1 MIQRSPHARAA
12 HQLPSGRHGLPR
24 DFVISNQRERILGG
38 VMAAVSANGYGAT
51 RVEDIIA
58 LAGVSRRTFYDHFS
72 NKEQAFLA
80 AYDFVVEQL
89 RIGVAGAYATGGTWA
104 SKVRRG
110 LAAFL
115 NLMAG
120 EPELAHVCIVEAVAA
135 GPQALERRMS
145 AMADFRLFLTPPTPD
160 HPPVI
165 VSGVTAETVVGGVYE
180 VIYARV
186 VTNRTAELPDLLP
199 ALLYSILLPFV
210 GTEVAGAEYRHA
222 VTAAAARAKD
232 STPTP

>member
-38 VMAAVSANGYGAT
+38 VMAAVAANGYGAT
-51 RVEDIIA
+51 RVEDVIA

-89 RIGVAGAYATGGTWA
+89 RIGVAGAYASGGNWA

-110 LAAFL
+110 LGAFL
-115 NLMAG
+115 NQLAG

-135 GPQALERRMS
+135 GPKALERRMV
-145 AMADFRLFLTPPTPD
+145 AMADFRLFLTPPTPE

-180 VIYARV
+180 VIYSRV
-186 VTNRTAELPDLLP
+186 VTHRTAELPDLLP
-199 ALLYSILLPFV
+199 ALLYSVLLPFV

-222 VTAAAARAKD
+222 VTTAAARAQD
-232 STPTP
+232 PTLTP

>member
-1 MIQRSPHARAA
+1 
-12 HQLPSGRHGLPR
+12 
-24 DFVISNQRERILGG
+24 
-38 VMAAVSANGYGAT
+38 MAAVSANGYGAT

-135 GPQALERRMS
+135 GPQ
-145 AMADFRLFLTPPTPD
+145 
-160 HPPVI
+160 
-165 VSGVTAETVVGGVYE
+165 G
-180 VIYARV
+180 
-186 VTNRTAELPDLLP
+186 LP
-199 ALLYSILLPFV
+199 
-210 GTEVAGAEYRHA
+210 
-222 VTAAAARAKD
+222 
-232 STPTP
+232 

>member
-1 MIQRSPHARAA
+1 
-12 HQLPSGRHGLPR
+12 
-24 DFVISNQRERILGG
+24 
-38 VMAAVSANGYGAT
+38 MAAVSANGYGAT

-110 LAAFL
+110 LGAFL

-135 GPQALERRMS
+135 GPQALDRRMS
-145 AMADFRLFLTPPTPD
+145 AMADFRLFLTPPAPD

-180 VIYARV
+180 VIYSRV
-186 VTNRTAELPDLLP
+186 VTNRTAELPRP
-199 ALLYSILLPFV
+199 
-210 GTEVAGAEYRHA
+210 
-222 VTAAAARAKD
+222 AARAALQRPAAVRRHRGRGRRVPPCGD
-232 STPTP
+232 HGRDPGEGPDPYTVRR